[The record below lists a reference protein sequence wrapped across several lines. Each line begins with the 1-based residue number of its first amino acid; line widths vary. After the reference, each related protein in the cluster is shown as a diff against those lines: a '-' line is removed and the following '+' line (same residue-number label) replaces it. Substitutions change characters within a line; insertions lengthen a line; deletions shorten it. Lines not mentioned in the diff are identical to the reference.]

1 MNSASVHV
9 TKLSAAKR
17 QLQAAIRMHF
27 QPEDELAVHT
37 VASAVYGLLKD
48 IKSSRG
54 LSEAADSFLVSIFYA
69 VRDYRRGD
77 LPRHLA
83 NDPVF
88 MSEVERW
95 AEQLSPITADSK
107 LSDVRAS
114 IGAELERQYWNDTN
128 KAANFLKHANRDVEQ
143 ALNLEKVNNDLL
155 LMKCFSAYQDVAPDD
170 LGNEGI
176 VFQAFVCADNE
187 SYKIGTSSFDSLVES
202 MKKVPPE
209 HRAHLCHKVILEM
222 NSRE

>member
-27 QPEDELAVHT
+27 QSEDELAVHT

-54 LSEAADSFLVSIFYA
+54 MSEAADSFLVSYFYIVQA
-69 VRDYRRGD
+69 FRRGD
-77 LPRHLA
+77 LPEHLA

-88 MSEVERW
+88 MSEIEGL
-95 AEQLSPITADSK
+95 AQQLDFITVDSK
-107 LSDVRAS
+107 LSDVSVS
-114 IGAELERQYWNDTN
+114 IGTELERQYWIDTN
-128 KAANFLKHANRDVEQ
+128 KASNFLKHANRDVEQ
-143 ALNLEKVNNDLL
+143 TLNLDEVNNYLL
-155 LMKCFSAYQDVAPDD
+155 LMLCFSAYQVIAPDE

-176 VFQAFVCADNE
+176 VFQAFVAANSE
-187 SYKIGTSSFDSLVES
+187 SYKIGASSFDSLIES
-202 MKKVPPE
+202 MRKVPSE
-209 HRAHLCHKVILEM
+209 HRANLCHKVILEM